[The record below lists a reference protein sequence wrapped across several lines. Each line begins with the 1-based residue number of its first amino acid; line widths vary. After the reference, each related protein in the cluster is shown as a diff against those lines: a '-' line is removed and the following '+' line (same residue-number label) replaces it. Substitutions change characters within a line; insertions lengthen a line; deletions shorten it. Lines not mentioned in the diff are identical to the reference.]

1 LTLVYS
7 VTLMYNLIRRL
18 EKRGWKHKDID
29 KAVNII
35 HNAKQLKTSEARFF
49 DKRIF
54 WILLVVIIAANFA
67 ISVALIPALLV
78 LSGMPLYLIIAI
90 MGIVFGLLFE
100 IAIRSIEHLK
110 LEHHITLAVLT
121 PVIAML
127 NIFIISKLSN
137 SFIKSLSLKNFHS
150 SFTIALIYA
159 VSFVLPYIIYRF
171 IFKVEY
177 YIKE

>member
-1 LTLVYS
+1 
-7 VTLMYNLIRRL
+7 MYNLIRRL
-18 EKRGWKHKDID
+18 EKRGWNHKDID

-35 HNAKQLKTSEARFF
+35 HNARQLKSSEARFF

-78 LSGMPLYLIIAI
+78 FSGISLYIII
-90 MGIVFGLLFE
+90 TVVGIVFGLLFE
-100 IAIRSIEHLK
+100 IAIRSIEHL
-110 LEHHITLAVLT
+110 EFGHHITLAVLI
-121 PVIAML
+121 PMSALL

-137 SFIKSLSLKNFHS
+137 SFIKSLSLKNFHEP
-150 SFTIALIYA
+150 FTIALIYA
-159 VSFVLPYIIYRF
+159 VSFALPYIIYRF